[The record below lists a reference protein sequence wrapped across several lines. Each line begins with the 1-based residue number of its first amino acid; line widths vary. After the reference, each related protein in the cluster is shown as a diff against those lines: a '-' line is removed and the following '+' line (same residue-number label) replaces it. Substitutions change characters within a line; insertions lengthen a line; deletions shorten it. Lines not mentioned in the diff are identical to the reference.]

1 MKIRCKPVVLFVLTV
16 MVSIPAA
23 AQTIID
29 ATVRTGEKPRNIK
42 SGRAGSIGRKLP
54 IQVTLEFP
62 DKSSSAEESITI
74 AFVLTNTGRNDLL
87 IPISLHEHD
96 LEPKNKDIPYSVQDL
111 QLVVTGQDGV
121 LAGGANLYGN
131 DAHPETIL
139 KLAPGKWLRVLARV
153 RVLDESITQKKGTT
167 LIAHAILDIETL
179 KTVRGETTL
188 DSQEMGSARSAEYNW
203 KR

>member
-1 MKIRCKPVVLFVLTV
+1 MKIIYKPVVLLLVTL
-16 MVSIPAA
+16 MVSITAA
-23 AQTIID
+23 AQTVID
-29 ATVRTGEKPRNIK
+29 ATVRTGEQQRSIK

-62 DKSSSAEESITI
+62 DTNSSAQGLITV
-74 AFVLTNTGRNDLL
+74 AFVLTNTGGDDLL

-96 LEPKNKDIPYSVQDL
+96 FESKSKDVPYTVQHL
-111 QLVVTGQDGV
+111 HLLVTGQEGV

-139 KLAPGKWLRVLARV
+139 KLAPGKWLRVFARV
-153 RVLDESITQKKGTT
+153 RVLDEPVTQKKGTT
-167 LIAHAILDIETL
+167 LIAHVILDIETL
-179 KTVRGETTL
+179 KTVHGETTL
-188 DSQEMGSARSAEYNW
+188 DSQEIGSARSAEYNW